1 MARQARQAE
10 VAQQRRRRQPG
21 TLDRMDQLKLSVPDQ
36 AKEAYPNSTFRWVND
51 TPGRMHNLTVKDDWD
66 VVKDVEPL
74 AVGTDQA
81 GQPIYARLCAKPL
94 EFWEEDQKA
103 KAKAIRDQQKEL
115 IRRGDEKTAADA
127 ATYVA
132 AGNSIETKAYE
143 P

>member
-1 MARQARQAE
+1 MARPARQDE

-21 TLDRMDQLKLSVPDQ
+21 TLDRMDQLKLAVPDK
-36 AKEAYPNSTFRWVND
+36 AKEAHPNSTFRWVND

-94 EFWEEDQKA
+94 EFWEEDQRA
-103 KAKAIRDQQKEL
+103 KAKAVREQQNEL
-115 IRRGDEKTAADA
+115 IRKGDEKTAADA
-127 ATYVA
+127 ATYVKP
-132 AGNSIETKAYE
+132 GNSIETKAFE